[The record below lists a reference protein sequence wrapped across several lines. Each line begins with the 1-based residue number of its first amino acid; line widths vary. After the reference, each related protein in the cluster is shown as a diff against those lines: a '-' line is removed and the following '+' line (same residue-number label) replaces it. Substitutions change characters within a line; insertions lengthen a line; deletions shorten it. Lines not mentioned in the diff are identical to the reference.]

1 MGQGQAP
8 WNRPGG
14 QVLSVLDS
22 MGFMEHQESLDS
34 WIPSSNNNRDTHT
47 TNNTNHNQFVANQ
60 QSNKRRNQKRALTTD
75 IDVNLGLPQQYMKKQ
90 PSDID
95 ITGTKQSFIKNSVG
109 KNSMRYAQISDNKFS
124 KNFKLQSKLHSPM
137 QKRAHSSRYMIDLI
151 HNDINHRQT
160 FEAIASDTDK
170 KTEQKKKVKKK

>member
-47 TNNTNHNQFVANQ
+47 TNNTNHNQFVAN
-60 QSNKRRNQKRALTTD
+60 
-75 IDVNLGLPQQYMKKQ
+75 
-90 PSDID
+90 
-95 ITGTKQSFIKNSVG
+95 
-109 KNSMRYAQISDNKFS
+109 
-124 KNFKLQSKLHSPM
+124 
-137 QKRAHSSRYMIDLI
+137 
-151 HNDINHRQT
+151 
-160 FEAIASDTDK
+160 
-170 KTEQKKKVKKK
+170 